1 MEPPAAPAGGV
12 GGAGGGGQQ
21 MATPKG
27 ATLATCES
35 CGKMDFVSKFRRS
48 KRFCSTACSKKYST
62 IFLVASK

>member
-1 MEPPAAPAGGV
+1 
-12 GGAGGGGQQ
+12 